1 MIVSPRH
8 PFGLLLAIASML
20 VFAYLLLPL
29 VVIVASAF
37 GDTGYLA
44 FPPQGFTLKWYQAAL
59 ANPRFING
67 FLVSARVG
75 AIVAA
80 IAVVVGVAAAYA
92 IVRRPFRGATVLEA
106 LFLSPLLLP
115 TLVLAVALS
124 IFFSRNNFVSGTDR
138 LILAHVA
145 ICIPY
150 VLRVTIPVLRRF
162 DATLEEAAMNLGAS
176 PRAAFFLVTLP
187 VIQPGVI
194 AGATLAFIMSFDE
207 IDLAIFLAS
216 PREPTLP
223 VTIYSAVQLGFEP
236 SLAAV
241 SAWLILFTV
250 CAMALFQFVIGR
262 RSAA

>member
-1 MIVSPRH
+1 MIISLRH
-8 PFGLLLAIASML
+8 PFGLMLTAVCAL
-20 VFAYLLLPL
+20 VFVYLLLPL
-29 VVIVASAF
+29 VVIVVSAF

-44 FPPQGFTLKWYQAAL
+44 FPPKGLTFKWYQAAL
-59 ANPRFING
+59 ANPRFIDG
-67 FLVSARVG
+67 FLVSIRVG
-75 AIVAA
+75 AVVAS
-80 IAVVVGVAAAYA
+80 ISVLVGVAAAYA
-92 IVRRPFRGATVLEA
+92 IVRRPFMGSSLLEA

-124 IFFSRNNFVSGTDR
+124 IFFSAHNIASGTNR
-138 LILAHVA
+138 LILAHIA

-162 DATLEEAAMNLGAS
+162 DVTLEEAAMNLGAS
-176 PRAAFFLVTLP
+176 PSATFFLVTLP

-216 PREPTLP
+216 PRESTLP

-241 SAWLILFTV
+241 SAWLILLTV
-250 CAMALFQFVIGR
+250 FAMVFFQFLIGR
-262 RSAA
+262 RTNP

>member
-1 MIVSPRH
+1 MIVSLRH
-8 PFGLLLAIASML
+8 PFGLFLAAASVL

-44 FPPQGFTLKWYQAAL
+44 FPPQGLTFKWYKAAL
-59 ANPRFING
+59 ANPRFVNG
-67 FLVSARVG
+67 FLVSVRVG
-75 AIVAA
+75 AIVAG
-80 IAVVVGVAAAYA
+80 ISVVVGVAAAYA
-92 IVRRPFRGATVLEA
+92 IVRRPFPGATLLEA
-106 LFLSPLLLP
+106 LFLSPLLMP

-124 IFFSRNNFVSGTDR
+124 IFFSRHGFVSGTDR
-138 LILAHVA
+138 LVLAHVA

-176 PRAAFFLVTLP
+176 PRTTFFLVTLP

-241 SAWLILFTV
+241 SAWLILFTAF
-250 CAMALFQFVIGR
+250 AMALFQFVIGR
-262 RSAA
+262 RGAS